1 MYKTVATRRNTNG
14 DALSYLCR
22 SFQVSNDPSMQRSG
36 LKEVESTNIKK
47 RNEEENK
54 TEYLSQEGT
63 FALLGVFHIILQVYH
78 MYVCN

>member
-1 MYKTVATRRNTNG
+1 
-14 DALSYLCR
+14 
-22 SFQVSNDPSMQRSG
+22 MQRSG

-47 RNEEENK
+47 RNEEQNK

-78 MYVCN
+78 LYVCN